1 MGFVHLR
8 FVKVMRFWDVKK
20 SINIM
25 EEKIGL
31 ETSEKHNL
39 NIILPQKVKV
49 SNVSIVQVQVSPLK
63 QVNPIL

>member
-1 MGFVHLR
+1 MG
-8 FVKVMRFWDVKK
+8 FWDVKK

-25 EEKIGL
+25 KEKIGL
-31 ETSEKHNL
+31 EASEKHNL